1 MYIKAKYKV
10 GNEIKSSNVIVEKK
24 LSKAEAMVEALRNT
38 VGYGDEDYYA
48 WDDPDILKREIIS
61 LEIVEE

>member
-1 MYIKAKYKV
+1 MYIKAKFKV
-10 GNEIKSSNVIVEKK
+10 GNEIKSENVIVDKN
-24 LSKAEAMVEALRNT
+24 LSNADAIVKALQYS

>member
-1 MYIKAKYKV
+1 MYIKAKFKV
-10 GNEIKSSNVIVEKK
+10 GDEIKSSNVIVGKN
-24 LSKAEAMVEALRNT
+24 LSNAAAMIEALQNT
-38 VGYGDEDYYA
+38 VGYGDEDYYT

>member
-1 MYIKAKYKV
+1 MYIKAKFKV
-10 GNEIKSSNVIVEKK
+10 GNEIKISNVIVGKN
-24 LSKAEAMVEALRNT
+24 LSNAAAMIKALQNT